1 MLKPMLGSKF
11 SGNGRGLAGD
21 FTVISVA
28 STSATRFAETSAR
41 GSRMNSIESIKK
53 ANTTCMAYCIKAIM
67 SPTWMV
73 DCATSCAPT
82 HKIKI
87 IKPFRTSIIIGI
99 ITTKTRLTNR
109 LRSVSWRF
117 ARSNRAD
124 STCWRLKARTT
135 IMPVR
140 FSRKIRLSWSSN
152 SWMSLNFGI
161 TMLKT
166 TPMTPNKMI
175 TASAI
180 VHHMEGLLSKAWMI
194 APMPMM
200 GA

>member
-1 MLKPMLGSKF
+1 M
-11 SGNGRGLAGD
+11 
-21 FTVISVA
+21 
-28 STSATRFAETSAR
+28 
-41 GSRMNSIESIKK
+41 ESIKK
-53 ANTTCMAYCIKAIM
+53 ANTTCIAYCMKAII
-67 SPTWMV
+67 SPTCMV

-87 IKPFRTSIIIGI
+87 IKPFRMIIMVGI
-99 ITTKTRLTNR
+99 ITTKTRFTNR

-135 IMPVR
+135 IMPVK
-140 FSRKIRLSWSSN
+140 FSRKIKLSLSISA
-152 SWMSLNFGI
+152 WMSLNFGI
-161 TMLKT
+161 MMLNT
-166 TPMTPNKMI
+166 TPIIPKRRL
-175 TASAI
+175 TANAI
-180 VHHMEGLLSKAWMI
+180 VHHMEGLLSSAWII